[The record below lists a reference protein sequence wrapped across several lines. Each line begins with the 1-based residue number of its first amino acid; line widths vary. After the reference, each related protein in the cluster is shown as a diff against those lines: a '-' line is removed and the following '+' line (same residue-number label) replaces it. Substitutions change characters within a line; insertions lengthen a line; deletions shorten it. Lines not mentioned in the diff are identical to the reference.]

1 LFLVTQH
8 AGRTVN
14 WQSTRQA
21 EPWYDGLALEPPF
34 CGIRK
39 GAGASGHR
47 SGVPLSRGCE
57 WMEWSQVGSRALPPH
72 AQRSIRCLL
81 AGA

>member
-1 LFLVTQH
+1 MH
-8 AGRTVN
+8 
-14 WQSTRQA
+14 WQSTQQAKPWYSGLARQA
-21 EPWYDGLALEPPF
+21 PF
-34 CGIRK
+34 CGIRE
-39 GAGASGHR
+39 AAEAAEDMSD
-47 SGVPLSRGCE
+47 VALSPGCH